1 MDGMSQKLEQVQ
13 AEVNKVIKGKED
25 VVKKVLAAV
34 IAGGH
39 ILMED
44 IPGVGKTTLATTFA
58 KSMSMHYKRVQFT
71 PDVLPSDILGFS
83 MYNSATKEFEY
94 REGAVFTNLFL
105 ADEIN
110 RTSPKTQSALLEVM
124 EEKTATVDGV
134 TRPLP
139 DPFVV
144 IATENPYGS
153 SGTQMLPESQLDRF
167 MIRISM
173 GYPTMEEEV
182 RLIKER
188 QDINQLDRFMVCL
201 SMGYPSHADAVAIL
215 KGNAGKPLSK
225 VQEVISMEEVLALR
239 AMTNDLYVK
248 DEIYEYIVNLVEATR
263 TMEIFSMGAS
273 PRGTIALLRM
283 AKAMAVID
291 GRDYVCAKDVQDVA
305 RDVLGHRVKLS
316 ARGKAQVSQCS
327 RRSEW

>member
-25 VVKKVLAAV
+25 VVKKVLAAM

-83 MYNSATKEFEY
+83 MYNSATREFEY

-167 MIRISM
+167 M
-173 GYPTMEEEV
+173 
-182 RLIKER
+182 
-188 QDINQLDRFMVCL
+188 VCL

-215 KGNAGKPLSK
+215 KGNAGSPLSK
-225 VQEVISMEEVLALR
+225 VQEVISTEEVLALR
-239 AMTNDLYVK
+239 AMTNNLYVK
-248 DEIYEYIVNLVEATR
+248 DDIYEYIVNFVEATR
-263 TMEIFSMGAS
+263 TMEIFTMGAS

-316 ARGKAQVSQCS
+316 ARGKAQGITMQQAIGMVIANVAAP
-327 RRSEW
+327 RV

>member
-44 IPGVGKTTLATTFA
+44 IRGVGKTTLATTFT

-153 SGTQMLPESQLDRF
+153 SGTQMLPES
-167 MIRISM
+167 
-173 GYPTMEEEV
+173 
-182 RLIKER
+182 
-188 QDINQLDRFMVCL
+188 QLDRFMVCL

-316 ARGKAQVSQCS
+316 ARGKAQGITMQQAIGMVIANVTAP
-327 RRSEW
+327 RV

>member
-13 AEVNKVIKGKED
+13 TEVNKVIKGKED

-167 MIRISM
+167 M
-173 GYPTMEEEV
+173 
-182 RLIKER
+182 
-188 QDINQLDRFMVCL
+188 VCL

-263 TMEIFSMGAS
+263 TMDIFSMGAS

-316 ARGKAQVSQCS
+316 ARGKAQGITMQRAIGMVIADVAAP
-327 RRSEW
+327 RV

>member
-1 MDGMSQKLEQVQ
+1 MSTMQHALEQIQ
-13 AEVNKVIKGKED
+13 TEVNKVIKGKED

-58 KSMSMHYKRVQFT
+58 KSMSMQYKRVQFT

-83 MYNSATKEFEY
+83 MYNSSTKEFEY
-94 REGAVFTNLFL
+94 KQGAVFTNLFL

-124 EEKTATVDGV
+124 EENTATVDGV

-167 MIRISM
+167 M
-173 GYPTMEEEV
+173 
-182 RLIKER
+182 
-188 QDINQLDRFMVCL
+188 VCL
-201 SMGYPSHADAVAIL
+201 SMGYPSHSDAVEIL
-215 KGNAGKPLSK
+215 KGNAAKPLSK
-225 VQEVISMEEVLALR
+225 VQKVISVEELR
-239 AMTNDLYVK
+239 TLRNTTNDLYVR
-248 DEIYEYIVNLVEATR
+248 DEIYEYIVNLVEKTR
-263 TMEIFSMGAS
+263 QMDIFSMGAS
-273 PRGTIALLRM
+273 PRGTIALLKM

-305 RDVLGHRVKLS
+305 KDVLGHRVKLS
-316 ARGKAQVSQCS
+316 ARGKAQGISMQQAIGMVIEQTMAP
-327 RRSEW
+327 RV

>member
-1 MDGMSQKLEQVQ
+1 MKEKLNRIKD
-13 AEVNKVIKGKED
+13 EVNKVIKGKND
-25 VVKKVLAAV
+25 VVEKVLAAI

-58 KSMSMHYKRVQFT
+58 KTLSMEYKRVQFT

-94 REGAVFTNLFL
+94 KPGAVFCNLFL

-124 EEKTATVDGV
+124 EEGTATVDGV
-134 TRPLP
+134 TRRLP
-139 DPFVV
+139 EPFVV

-167 MIRISM
+167 M
-173 GYPTMEEEV
+173 
-182 RLIKER
+182 
-188 QDINQLDRFMVCL
+188 VCL
-201 SMGYPSHADAVAIL
+201 SMGYPEHEDAVEIL
-215 KGNAGKPLSK
+215 KGNALSLVDK
-225 VQEVISMEEVLALR
+225 VEQVISIEDLAALR
-239 AMTNDLYVK
+239 KNANDLHVH
-248 DEIYEYIVNLVEATR
+248 DEIYEYIVNIVETTR
-263 TMEIFSMGAS
+263 KMAIFSMGAS

-283 AKAMAVID
+283 AKAMAVLN
-291 GRDYVCAKDVQDVA
+291 GRDFVTAEDVQKCAKDT
-305 RDVLGHRVKLS
+305 LGHRTKLS
-316 ARGKAQVSQCS
+316 SRGKAQGITVSQS
-327 RRSEW
+327 IEMVLANVPAPRI

>member
-167 MIRISM
+167 M
-173 GYPTMEEEV
+173 
-182 RLIKER
+182 
-188 QDINQLDRFMVCL
+188 VCL

-316 ARGKAQVSQCS
+316 ARGKAHPTPRAHT
-327 RRSEW
+327 RRKAYRKP

>member
-13 AEVNKVIKGKED
+13 AEVNKVIKGKEN

-167 MIRISM
+167 M
-173 GYPTMEEEV
+173 
-182 RLIKER
+182 
-188 QDINQLDRFMVCL
+188 VCL

-215 KGNAGKPLSK
+215 KGNAEKPLSK
-225 VQEVISMEEVLALR
+225 VREVISMEEVLALR
-239 AMTNDLYVK
+239 TMTNDLYVK

-316 ARGKAQVSQCS
+316 ARGKSQGITMQQAIGMVITNVAAP
-327 RRSEW
+327 RV

>member
-167 MIRISM
+167 M
-173 GYPTMEEEV
+173 
-182 RLIKER
+182 
-188 QDINQLDRFMVCL
+188 VCL

-239 AMTNDLYVK
+239 AMTNALYVK

-316 ARGKAQVSQCS
+316 ARGKAQGITMQQAIGMVIANVTAP
-327 RRSEW
+327 RV